1 MKKFKLSFKARLI
14 GSIGKFQSFTETVEA
29 ENLEA
34 AKFKLY
40 KKYEHITN
48 IK

>member
-14 GSIGKFQSFTETVEA
+14 GSIGKLQSFTETVEA
-29 ENLEA
+29 ENLEV

-40 KKYEHITN
+40 NKYEHISN